1 MNMSSTC
8 GGLLASFDDTE
19 NHAGGCWGG
28 DDDDHHHND
37 GDVEEDDHDGQVHK
51 ASMVVAPTV
60 MIHTLPIAGR
70 PLR

>member
-1 MNMSSTC
+1 MTPKIMLVVVGVVMMMN
-8 GGLLASFDDTE
+8 
-19 NHAGGCWGG
+19 
-28 DDDDHHHND
+28 ND